1 MKRFLHVR
9 PSPAMV
15 VASAALFVS
24 LSGVGYAAIVLPANS
39 VGTKQLKRNAV
50 TSAKVKQHSLLRSD
64 FKRGQVPRGPRGI
77 QGIQGIQGAQGTEGA
92 QGIQG
97 AQGDPGTPA
106 TRLWAYLS
114 STGTLRG
121 GGGVVA
127 SSRLSD
133 GYFSVTFN
141 QSIVNCAAT
150 AGYLRESTDVSVNV
164 SNHLAVT
171 RSSAT
176 ELRVYIWNSSMN
188 DTVNIPFGLIVVC

>member
-15 VASAALFVS
+15 VACAALFVS

-50 TSAKVKQHSLLRSD
+50 TSAKVKQYSLLRSD
-64 FKRGQVPRGPRGI
+64 FKRGQVPQGRQGPQGL
-77 QGIQGIQGAQGTEGA
+77 QGIPGA

-97 AQGDPGTPA
+97 LKGDPGTPA
-106 TRLWAYLS
+106 IRLWADVS
-114 STGTLRG
+114 PTGTIRG

-127 SSRLSD
+127 SSRLSN
-133 GYFSVTFN
+133 GYFSVSFN

-150 AGYLRESTDVSVNV
+150 ATYLRENNDVGYNL
-164 SNHLAVT
+164 SNHFGIT
-171 RSSAT
+171 RFSST
-176 ELRVYIWNSSMN
+176 ELRINIWNSAVN
-188 DTVNIPFGLIVVC
+188 DAPNIPFGLIVVC